1 MKKKRM
7 LLVLILLGLVV
18 VGMLIWRN
26 QQIRSSRAGSLG
38 PERQSRM
45 VMRVEKGDLER
56 TISASG
62 FLSPQQIKQLYFS
75 VGGKVKTDH
84 LSVGKRVKKDEV
96 LVELDSTKQELEYLK
111 AQKAY
116 DLAVISGLSSQ
127 IREAELN
134 LKIAKENL
142 EATIL
147 KAPFDGLITQDLVDV
162 GDYVGINEQNA
173 VGTIIADG
181 PYEIKVEIDENE
193 SQLVKVG
200 QPVKVTVKA
209 LPGRTFLGRVKEVAL
224 QATNKSGVV
233 TLPVNVLLTE
243 ETELLKPE
251 FSADLEIIVDEVKDQ
266 ILAPITA
273 IVSNRGQEQ
282 VMKLVE
288 GKPVATPVKTGMSNG
303 YQVVIL
309 DGLQPGEEILINT
322 HQYSANQSGS
332 GSNNR
337 QPMIGGP
344 GIMIRGR

>member
-1 MKKKRM
+1 MKRKRI
-7 LLVLILLGLVV
+7 LPALILLGLVV
-18 VGMLIWRN
+18 VGMLIWRSR
-26 QQIRSSRAGSLG
+26 QTRSSTAEYLARGA
-38 PERQSRM
+38 QSRM

-75 VGGKVKTDH
+75 VGGKVKTDR
-84 LSVGKRVKKDEV
+84 LSVGKTVKKDEV
-96 LVELDSTKQELEYLK
+96 LVELDSAKQELEYLK

-116 DLAVISGLSSQ
+116 DLAVISGLASQ

-142 EATIL
+142 EATTL
-147 KAPFDGLITQDLVDV
+147 KAPFDGLITQDLVDI

-181 PYEIKVEIDENE
+181 PYEIKVEVDENE

-209 LPGRTFLGRVKEVAL
+209 LPGRIFHGRVKEVAL

-233 TLPVNVLLTE
+233 TLPVKVVLTE

-273 IVSNRGQEQ
+273 IVNNRGQEQ
-282 VMKLVE
+282 VMKIVE

-309 DGLQPGEEILINT
+309 GGLQPGEEILINA
-322 HQYSANQSGS
+322 HQFSANQSEDDNS
-332 GSNNR
+332 NR
-337 QPMIGGP
+337 QRMMGGP
-344 GIMIRGR
+344 GITIRGR